1 MGEDGEERGGTGGLD
16 EHQRRGKIW
25 TRVLGGR
32 RGASWRWNTQKLG
45 GAEGKQGRHA
55 SEEDALG
62 ERSGVGIR
70 RHGSRSAGS
79 IHGRGLGRRAG
90 GFRVR
95 RRGTRGQANL
105 SWSQGAGNQGDGACT
120 ERRPR
125 HGRSRADEL
134 RSLRE
139 LDHQEKNVG
148 LGQRKSCVMKLDERG
163 AAGGGSEL
171 DDGTQGE
178 RQGGCREGDREIQ
191 GGGELAASSRAEE
204 GRSCHGN

>member
-1 MGEDGEERGGTGGLD
+1 MGEDGEERGGAAGLD

-25 TRVLGGR
+25 TRAAGGR

-45 GAEGKQGRHA
+45 GAEGKQGRRA
-55 SEEDALG
+55 REEDALG
-62 ERSGVGIR
+62 ERSGVGIG

-95 RRGTRGQANL
+95 RRGTRGHANL
-105 SWSQGAGNQGDGACT
+105 SWSQGAGNQGDGVCT
-120 ERRPR
+120 ERRSR

-139 LDHQEKNVG
+139 LDHQEKNAG
-148 LGQRKSCVMKLDERG
+148 LGQRKSCVRKLDKERRG
-163 AAGGGSEL
+163 WG
-171 DDGTQGE
+171 
-178 RQGGCREGDREIQ
+178 RV
-191 GGGELAASSRAEE
+191 RA
-204 GRSCHGN
+204 RR